1 MTAPA
6 RSGTHGPSLTRGSIL
21 FVIDG
26 LGMGGAEKLLGQTAP
41 ALREE
46 GFDVRVCALQVRQ
59 GNPAASDLDRQHIP
73 VDLVPLNRLRDVRG
87 VAQLIRYFSGKR
99 VDVLHAQLEAAN
111 IFGPLFARCR
121 GVPAFTTLHTVET
134 PEGRARSRSVLLNQV
149 LKSCC
154 SRILCVSEH
163 VRQHYLARLRF
174 PPDRLTTLYNG
185 IDLAP
190 FATARDLRFKTRA
203 LLGIPAGAPVLTTV
217 AVLRP
222 PKGIEFMIEAMPHVL
237 ARRPETRYLI
247 VGDGEHETALK
258 ALATRLGLD
267 GRVIFAGRRSDI
279 PAVMGASDI
288 FVLPSV
294 NEALPTVL
302 AEAMAAGLPIAATDI
317 GGIPEMV
324 EPGVNGVLL
333 PPRDPAKL
341 AHACRRLLDDPGW
354 AARLGSRGRQIA
366 CERFGIKAHISRLG
380 ALYDEAI
387 ATSREARRCGLSS

>member
-1 MTAPA
+1 MTASA

-111 IFGPLFARCR
+111 ILGPLFARCR
-121 GVPAFTTLHTVET
+121 GVPAFTTLHTIET
-134 PEGRARSRSVLLNQV
+134 PKGRARSRSVLLNQV

-203 LLGIPAGAPVLTTV
+203 LLGIPAGTPVLTTV

-302 AEAMAAGLPIAATDI
+302 VEAMAAGLPIAATDI

-324 EPGVNGVLL
+324 EPGVNGILL

-341 AHACRRLLDDPGW
+341 AHACCRLLDDPGW

-366 CERFGIKAHISRLG
+366 GERFGIKAHIRSLG